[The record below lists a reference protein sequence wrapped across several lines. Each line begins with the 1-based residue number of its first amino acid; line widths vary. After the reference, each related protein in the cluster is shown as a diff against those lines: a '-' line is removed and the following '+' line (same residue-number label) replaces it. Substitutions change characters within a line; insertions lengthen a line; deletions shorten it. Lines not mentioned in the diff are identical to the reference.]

1 MQLIVSEDIQYFIAR
16 CKQHGQM
23 PVPFVPILDK
33 DLGMFMLKGSHWQS
47 ENVDLIADQDPDRTV
62 IQQGVVSVKYSTKVN
77 EPVKAI
83 LDSVYHGHI
92 AALLERQYGSDGSRV
107 PIVEFIASNITPKA
121 ALLPANVVLDRE
133 QDSQTFSLP
142 WALDALPSE
151 DLWLDVLA
159 GQQCS
164 WLYFLLTSKVLVKG
178 SLFADNFVQCIMRA
192 RPGRT
197 FTIALQDNGIPLHVE
212 ISKTDRAGNQFTEVM
227 LAFDRDA
234 SQITLQVFQPKPSGT
249 AVLCL
254 SLDYLPEYPLAPI
267 HLDTKQFSSEISRFY
282 ADTWVDNSD
291 SPAAFKDITSGIQ
304 AISTSGLVITE
315 DRLHDFCNLIS
326 SSSKWYVSK
335 N

>member
-107 PIVEFIASNITPKA
+107 PIVEFIASDIAPKA

-133 QDSQTFSLP
+133 QDS
-142 WALDALPSE
+142 
-151 DLWLDVLA
+151 
-159 GQQCS
+159 
-164 WLYFLLTSKVLVKG
+164 
-178 SLFADNFVQCIMRA
+178 
-192 RPGRT
+192 
-197 FTIALQDNGIPLHVE
+197 
-212 ISKTDRAGNQFTEVM
+212 
-227 LAFDRDA
+227 
-234 SQITLQVFQPKPSGT
+234 
-249 AVLCL
+249 
-254 SLDYLPEYPLAPI
+254 
-267 HLDTKQFSSEISRFY
+267 
-282 ADTWVDNSD
+282 
-291 SPAAFKDITSGIQ
+291 
-304 AISTSGLVITE
+304 
-315 DRLHDFCNLIS
+315 
-326 SSSKWYVSK
+326 
-335 N
+335 